1 MRMIDELLIQYQEV
15 EKIQYLDP
23 NPDGNPA
30 VLLLHGLGVDG
41 SSWGYQLDTLSR
53 AGLRPIAPD
62 LPGFGRSVYDGRGWS
77 IRRSAQQMSSLLE
90 ALGIQKA
97 GVVGL
102 SLGGTIAL
110 MMGLNDPVRVQ
121 NLVLMNTFACLR
133 PRRWNELAYLLG
145 RFVVANVRGIEF
157 QANMVARRLFPGEDE
172 EIMRMELI
180 QRIVQSDERVYR
192 AAMRALGL
200 FDQRRRLKE
209 LRMPV
214 TVVTAENDTTVS
226 CAVQR
231 ELVQG
236 IDGANQV
243 MIPNSGHAVIVDQ
256 PELINQTLLNI
267 FRATSFPL

>member
-1 MRMIDELLIQYQEV
+1 MRMTDELLIQYQEA
-15 EKIQYLDP
+15 EKIHYLDP
-23 NPDGNPA
+23 NPDGNRA

-41 SSWGYQLDTLSR
+41 SSWGYQLAALLQ

-62 LPGFGRSVYDGRGWS
+62 LPGFGRSVYDGSGWS

-110 MMGLNDPVRVQ
+110 MMGINDPARVQ
-121 NLVLMNTFACLR
+121 HLVLMNTFACLR
-133 PRRWNELAYLLG
+133 PRRWNELAYLVG
-145 RFVVANVRGIEF
+145 RFVVANVRGIDF
-157 QANMVARRLFPGEDE
+157 QANMVARRLFPGEDK

-180 QRIVQSDERVYR
+180 QRILQSDERVYR
-192 AAMRALGL
+192 AAMRALGS

-226 CAVQR
+226 SAIQR
-231 ELVQG
+231 ELVEG
-236 IDGANQV
+236 IVGANQV

-267 FRATSFPL
+267 FGKA